1 MRRLWIGLIVAFAA
15 LSLVMAACAKKG
27 VLKDTPEE
35 GEEQPEGT
43 GPKPPP
49 MPFQGN

>member
-1 MRRLWIGLIVAFAA
+1 MRRLLMLLVVLLCAFAWV
-15 LSLVMAACAKKG
+15 LSSSCKKE
-27 VLKDTPEE
+27 VLKETPEE

-49 MPFQGN
+49 MPGK